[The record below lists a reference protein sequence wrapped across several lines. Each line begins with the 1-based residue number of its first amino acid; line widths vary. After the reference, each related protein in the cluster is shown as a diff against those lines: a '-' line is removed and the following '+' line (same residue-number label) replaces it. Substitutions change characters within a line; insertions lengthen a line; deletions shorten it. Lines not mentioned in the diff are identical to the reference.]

1 MLQLGVVGQEGV
13 QFFDWLVGWLVGWL
27 AGWLVHWLVRGLVAW
42 LTGWLLGWLVE
53 TQSKRWPTVNEVEML
68 SLLWYTAEDG
78 RGQHSKA
85 SGDWNI
91 RQID

>member
-1 MLQLGVVGQEGV
+1 MLQLGVVDQKRV
-13 QFFDWLVGWLVGWL
+13 QFFDWLVGWLVGWQVGL
-27 AGWLVHWLVRGLVAW
+27 FYGWLDGWLPGC
-42 LTGWLLGWLVE
+42 LLGWLVE
-53 TQSKRWPTVNEVEML
+53 TQSKRWPTVSEVEML